1 MQQDITFQTHWLKK
15 YILSF
20 NTKVKHLS
28 AIASLLFSL
37 CEQSTSV
44 VALPFHQQW
53 WFHQILIYT
62 TRECLLSIYGK
73 IVIERFFFSFQ
84 FAKVF
89 LVIQNF
95 LSWKTA
101 WPFILTVFN
110 SQFLRMLFAIFCW
123 NWPSGSITN
132 VTIKKRA
139 YVQTIVHVACK
150 KRCVL
155 IFESVPLRL

>member
-1 MQQDITFQTHWLKK
+1 MWTVNLRRGTTLSSAMMISSNFNLHNKRMLIKYLWQNCYWDI
-15 YILSF
+15 
-20 NTKVKHLS
+20 
-28 AIASLLFSL
+28 
-37 CEQSTSV
+37 
-44 VALPFHQQW
+44 
-53 WFHQILIYT
+53 
-62 TRECLLSIYGK
+62 
-73 IVIERFFFSFQ
+73 FFSFQ

>member
-73 IVIERFFFSFQ
+73 IVIERFFFFISICQSVFSNSKFSLLKNGVTIHFNCFQ
-84 FAKVF
+84 FPISENAFCYF
-89 LVIQNF
+89 L
-95 LSWKTA
+95 LK
-101 WPFILTVFN
+101 LTKWFYYKCHN
-110 SQFLRMLFAIFCW
+110 
-123 NWPSGSITN
+123 
-132 VTIKKRA
+132 IKKGLTYRRS
-139 YVQTIVHVACK
+139 YM
-150 KRCVL
+150 
-155 IFESVPLRL
+155 